1 MLHMEVSFRRGRAGL
16 AVAIL
21 AALSCGRP
29 SPRDVAP
36 VPRAVERADTVPAV
50 DSLGVLDTMPVPAL
64 PPVPEVPAP
73 EPIPPETVTVAARD
87 VRVCAGGDVMLG
99 NNLDTLWAVR
109 AGARLGRTVPAFPDP
124 DVLLAPLRPLV
135 EDAHVV
141 LLNIEG
147 AIGEGPAPPKCRLG
161 SQTCYAFRQQPR
173 TAEALR
179 RLASGEIVGN
189 VANNHALDAGRM
201 GLDATVRHLG
211 LAGVY
216 VTGYDTLAT
225 VVETADGDTVAFLG
239 FSSAQAGPDPR
250 DLPAVRR
257 HVSRAAAGY
266 GRLVVTMHMGAE
278 GRDAQRTPTE
288 VEHYLGEN
296 RGNAVAFARAAVES
310 GATAVFGH
318 GPHVMRAAE
327 WYQGALI
334 FYSLG
339 NLLTYGPFSLVEPL
353 NRGAIACVV
362 LDPAGRVRE
371 GLVRSTW
378 QQPPGVVALDR
389 TQRAAWLVDSLSVLD
404 FPTTAPRFFGE
415 VVLRTPRR

>member
-1 MLHMEVSFRRGRAGL
+1 MMPVDLTVRQGIVGL
-16 AVAIL
+16 GVAVL
-21 AALSCGRP
+21 AALSCARP
-29 SPRDVAP
+29 TPTPVGPAP
-36 VPRAVERADTVPAV
+36 VAAEPVDTIRTVDTLAVR
-50 DSLGVLDTMPVPAL
+50 DTMPVL
-64 PPVPEVPAP
+64 PPVPVVEP
-73 EPIPPETVTVAARD
+73 EPIPPDTVTVTLRD
-87 VRVCAGGDVMLG
+87 LRVCAGGDVMLG

-109 AGARLGRTVPAFPDP
+109 AGARLGRAVPAFPDP
-124 DVLLAPLRPLV
+124 DRLLAPLRPLV
-135 EDAHVV
+135 EDADVV

-147 AIGEGPAPPKCRLG
+147 AIGEGPAPTKCRPG
-161 SQTCYAFRQQPR
+161 SQTCYAFRQQPQ

-189 VANNHALDAGRM
+189 VANNHALDAGRV
-201 GLDATVRHLG
+201 GLDATVQHLG
-211 LAGVY
+211 HAGVH

-225 VVETADGDTVAFLG
+225 VVATVDGDTVAFLG

-250 DLPAVRR
+250 DLSAVRR

-266 GRLVVTMHMGAE
+266 RRLVVTMHMGAE
-278 GRDAQRTPTE
+278 GRDAQRTPNET
-288 VEHYLGEN
+288 EHYLGEN
-296 RGNAVAFARAAVES
+296 RGNAVAFAQAAVEA
-310 GATAVFGH
+310 GASAVFGH

-327 WYQGALI
+327 WYQGGLI

-362 LDPAGRVRE
+362 LDPTGRIRE

-389 TQRAAWLVDSLSVLD
+389 SQRAAWLVDSLSVLD
-404 FPTTAPRFFGE
+404 FPATAPRFFGE
-415 VVLRTPRR
+415 VVLRVPGR